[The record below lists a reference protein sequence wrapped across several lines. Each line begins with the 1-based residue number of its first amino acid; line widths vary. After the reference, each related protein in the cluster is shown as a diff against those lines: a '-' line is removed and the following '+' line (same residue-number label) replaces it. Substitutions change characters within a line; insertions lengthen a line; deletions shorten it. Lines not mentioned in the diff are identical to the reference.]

1 MKAIII
7 AGIVV
12 LGMAVMF
19 SLSATTEYVAPE
31 ALEIEEVIVE
41 PSEEELR
48 RLEWEK
54 EAEEVRQRHIRVREL
69 EHEAEVLREQRNLLN
84 DKIKEIEKELGV
96 Y

>member
-12 LGMAVMF
+12 LGMAVIF

-54 EAEEVRQRHIRVREL
+54 EAEEVKARHLKKKEL
-69 EHEAEVLREQRNLLN
+69 EHERSVLLQEVKERETR
-84 DKIKEIEKELGV
+84 IKELEKELGF
-96 Y
+96 